1 LLLLQ
6 YADEI
11 GDLCSAKSRRYAL
24 QRKAREKRMNYR
36 EENGQ
41 VVLTMSREDYNSL
54 LKVFAAATAKLFRV
68 NPKKG
73 STDWILA
80 LLNRLNQG
88 NPNYTPYQVE
98 QSCPTNEVRS

>member
-1 LLLLQ
+1 M
-6 YADEI
+6 
-11 GDLCSAKSRRYAL
+11 S
-24 QRKAREKRMNYR
+24 YR

-88 NPNYTPYQVE
+88 QPQLHAVPKVKA
-98 QSCPTNEVRS
+98 